1 MFFINKIFKRNDKI
15 IIDRCNSV
23 FKLLDKKKGAKK
35 ISNNRDLCSTGKHPS
50 SMFFFLSKRLIL
62 VSKKSIL
69 INKVNK
75 KMQHQ
80 TLAGIGQLIK

>member
-23 FKLLDKKKGAKK
+23 FKLLDKKKVRKK
-35 ISNNRDLCSTGKHPS
+35 FPTIGTRAVPENIHLRC
-50 SMFFFLSKRLIL
+50 FFFLSKRLIL

-75 KMQHQ
+75 KMQQQ